1 MSRYYKQIRKEN
13 LMVTEENKT
22 NGAQLDEV
30 LGTVQEEE
38 RALNEGAF
46 SRFSDCKKITLT
58 PQKTYPVLVG
68 AEHLEP
74 AAADCYR
81 VLRTRLVRQMSLKG
95 LRSVV
100 VSSAT
105 PGEGKTLTTLN
116 LAITCAKLH
125 GQKVLLV
132 DADLRTRGLS
142 RLLGISDSPGL
153 FEVLQGE
160 VPVESAVL
168 VTNIPNLCFISAGQG
183 SERFPEAFAGDRW
196 KALMGC
202 LTESFKTILVDTPPI
217 VPLAD
222 SELIA
227 AGCDGILLVVRALKT
242 NREVLRKAVKQVD
255 SKKVLGV
262 VFNDAKALDGYCY
275 YGTGYGNQQA
285 KS

>member
-1 MSRYYKQIRKEN
+1 MSRYYKQVRKEN
-13 LMVTEENKT
+13 LMVTAENRT
-22 NGAQLDEV
+22 DGASLHEV
-30 LGTVQEEE
+30 LNAVQEEE
-38 RALNEGAF
+38 RALNEGTF
-46 SRFSDCKKITLT
+46 SRFSDCQKITLA
-58 PQKTYPVLVG
+58 PQQTYPVLVG

-74 AAADCYR
+74 GAADCYR
-81 VLRTRLVRQMSLKG
+81 VLRTRLVRQMCAKG

-116 LAITCAKLH
+116 LAITCAKLQ

-142 RLLGISDSPGL
+142 RLLGVSDSPGL

-168 VTNIPNLCFISAGQG
+168 LTNIPNLCFISGGQG
-183 SERFPEAFAGDRW
+183 SERFPEAFAGERW
-196 KALMGC
+196 KEVMGSLC
-202 LTESFKTILVDTPPI
+202 ESFKTILVDTPPI
-217 VPLAD
+217 IPLAD

-255 SKKVLGV
+255 TKKVLGV
-262 VFNDAKALDGYCY
+262 VFNDAKALDGYSY
-275 YGTGYGNQQA
+275 YGTGYGIQHA
-285 KS
+285 KP